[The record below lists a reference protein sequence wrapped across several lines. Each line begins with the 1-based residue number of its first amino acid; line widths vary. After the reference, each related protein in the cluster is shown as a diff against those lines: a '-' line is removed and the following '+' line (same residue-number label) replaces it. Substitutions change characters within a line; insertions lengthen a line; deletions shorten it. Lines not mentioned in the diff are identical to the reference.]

1 MCLERKDSE
10 CSMVEHVILSV
21 VLEFI
26 SAKPE
31 LSEHDYT
38 YIW

>member
-10 CSMVEHVILSV
+10 CSMVEHVILIV
-21 VLEFI
+21 ILEFV
-26 SAKPE
+26 STKPG
-31 LSEHDYT
+31 LRGHDCM